1 MSKIPLADG
10 SQSDTLYSVL
20 PFGVNVRSSSE
31 AACSVTRSNGNV
43 RRDLKLMLLANY
55 IFALQATA
63 IRALSAY

>member
-31 AACSVTRSNGNV
+31 AACNAATSNGNAS
-43 RRDLKLMLLANY
+43 RDFKLMLLVNY
-55 IFALQATA
+55 IFALRATA
-63 IRALSAY
+63 IRTLSAY